1 MNPKSQKCRK
11 CGKPA
16 THKITKIVKGKTHDI
31 FLCDE
36 HAQSFS
42 PYLQVG
48 KPMQSQLVELLQQ
61 VLKQQEKVGGDLEP
75 EIMEGPEA
83 RSCPNCGLQF
93 GAYKKTLLLGCSQC
107 YKVFEDLLL
116 GDMRKIHG
124 AVAQDP
130 QWIDSSE
137 DMIEAVMG
145 LEGAA
150 PVEAPQDSLPD
161 SDDVSV
167 DEEDLQIGDLR
178 FLLEKAITAEDFQE
192 AARLRDKIFDM
203 EQILEQKEKQD
214 EK

>member
-11 CGKPA
+11 CGQPA

-48 KPMQSQLVELLQQ
+48 KPKQSQLVELLQQ
-61 VLKQQEKVGGDLEP
+61 VLKQQEKVGDAMDP

-93 GAYKKTLLLGCSQC
+93 GAYKKTLLLGCSEC
-107 YKVFEDLLL
+107 YKMFEDLLL

-130 QWIDSSE
+130 QWIDNKDDMLEAIMSSE
-137 DMIEAVMG
+137 S
-145 LEGAA
+145 AA
-150 PVEAPQDSLPD
+150 SVDISAEPDQDSG
-161 SDDVSV
+161 
-167 DEEDLQIGDLR
+167 EEPQSEDDLQIGDIR
-178 FLLEKAITAEDFQE
+178 FQLEKAITAEDFQE
-192 AARLRDKIFDM
+192 AARLRDKIREM
-203 EQILEQKEKQD
+203 EEILEQKEEQED
-214 EK
+214 Q